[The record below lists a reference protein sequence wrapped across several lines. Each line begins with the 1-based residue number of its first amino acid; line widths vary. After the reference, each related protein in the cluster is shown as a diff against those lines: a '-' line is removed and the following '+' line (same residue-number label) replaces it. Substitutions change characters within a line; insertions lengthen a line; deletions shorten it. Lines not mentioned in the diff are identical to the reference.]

1 MSVVSTDES
10 LGNISKAVN
19 TMTDCHVDNDN
30 EHNDNIF
37 YPSFGTYKGV
47 ELRPKF
53 VKFTKVFPTYP
64 PTHPE
69 GYATVVELENNV
81 LSNKALFALKGGCQY
96 SVTEEGQSYRL
107 KSIEFFVSPENP
119 TGEIRHGY
127 RQCAGVKACEF
138 LAEELKG
145 SHTEV
150 NDDRLEWA
158 KLLAEQEKTEA
169 NN

>member
-1 MSVVSTDES
+1 MIKLIYRSQLSIVKNFETMSVVSTDES

-19 TMTDCHVDNDN
+19 TMTDCHVDNDD

-81 LSNKALFALKGGCQY
+81 LIKLFSLSKEVVSIRSQRKDKVIDSNLLNFL
-96 SVTEEGQSYRL
+96 SVLRIPLGRYVIATGNVL
-107 KSIEFFVSPENP
+107 VSKPVSFWLRN
-119 TGEIRHGY
+119 
-127 RQCAGVKACEF
+127 
-138 LAEELKG
+138 
-145 SHTEV
+145 
-150 NDDRLEWA
+150 
-158 KLLAEQEKTEA
+158 
-169 NN
+169 